1 MDLLSR
7 VRRLVGSEPAL
18 RCRPHLTDLLG
29 EQTGLSVNEPASD
42 AALFLNGRGLWV
54 SIPELSESGG
64 SWVGCVGDDR
74 VACIYA
80 DADLAG
86 RFGAEEILYE
96 ARLRGLLS
104 GLPRRDVTDCVRLMD
119 WPWDLVLANEA
130 QLAKDW
136 V

>member
-29 EQTGLSVNEPASD
+29 EQTGLSVNESASD

-54 SIPELSESGG
+54 SIPELAESAG

-86 RFGAEEILYE
+86 
-96 ARLRGLLS
+96 
-104 GLPRRDVTDCVRLMD
+104 P
-119 WPWDLVLANEA
+119 
-130 QLAKDW
+130 DW
-136 V
+136 VQRIFWMRQG